1 MGWVAVKKNP
11 GVVGDEGRVMVGRM
25 GRVGEESYVRS
36 TVTLRASLYVYSVC
50 VGGGEDQCNSQETHS
65 HVIWKPPSTDIVPLL
80 LTRFFLRQQYSNS
93 AHQGLP

>member
-36 TVTLRASLYVYSVC
+36 TVTLRASLYVYSMC
-50 VGGGEDQCNSQETHS
+50 VGGGGGSMQFPRNT
-65 HVIWKPPSTDIVPLL
+65 
-80 LTRFFLRQQYSNS
+80 
-93 AHQGLP
+93 LPCHMEATIH